1 MHESVFFVFQPKL
14 KKGSIYGYE
23 SLIRARNAEGIV
35 FFPFDMMQLH
45 KGDIYFDY
53 FIVNKAVKQIC
64 NDSKLHG
71 YNVSINVS
79 SDFLNY
85 LDYSCFDFDFKT
97 LPFNIEFEIL
107 EDIQIVDFSI
117 ANKNMLSLKRLGVKF
132 SLDDFGKDY
141 SCLER
146 LWNLDF
152 DMVKLDRSLISG
164 IDINSEKWNRLN
176 VTFKYIESNFDVEI
190 LAEGVENSSQ
200 YEALFEMGIEYYQGF
215 YFGKPC

>member
-14 KKGSIYGYE
+14 KQGLIYGYE
-23 SLIRARNAEGIV
+23 SLIRARNFEGDV
-35 FFPFDMMQLH
+35 FFPFDMMQRH

-53 FIVNKAVKQIC
+53 FIVNKAVKQVFH
-64 NDSKLHG
+64 NSNLHG
-71 YNVSINVS
+71 HNISINVS

-85 LDYSCFDFDFKT
+85 LDTSCFDFDFAS

-107 EDIQIVDFSI
+107 EDIKIIDFSI
-117 ANKNMLSLKRLGVKF
+117 ANKNMLYMKSLGAKF

-146 LWNLDF
+146 LWNLSF
-152 DMVKLDRSLISG
+152 DMVKLDRSLTLDV
-164 IDINSEKWNRLN
+164 DINAEKWKRLN
-176 VTFKYIESNFDVEI
+176 VTINYIKSNFDVEI
-190 LAEGVENSSQ
+190 LAEGVESSAQ
-200 YEALFEMGIEYYQGF
+200 YDALFEMGIEYYQGF